1 MTFKDSLQ
9 QVQDQVALDVSYLTL
24 MISSGVLAAV
34 GLLTNS
40 VPLLIGSMVVAPLL
54 APLELVSIATVQ
66 RRRTLMV
73 RGAVVTTIGIL
84 VATLGAMG
92 VTVLFNATGV
102 LPAEANLIEKPL
114 LEERVRPGWYSV
126 AAAVAAG
133 VAGSL
138 ATVQDRTDTLVG
150 AVAALALVPAAA
162 AGGIALLS
170 RSPTMAVGGLLL
182 FTINAVLIVLTGIAT
197 LTVLDVYRRS

>member
-1 MTFKDSLQ
+1 MTFKGSLQ

-73 RGAVVTTIGIL
+73 RGVVVTTIGIV